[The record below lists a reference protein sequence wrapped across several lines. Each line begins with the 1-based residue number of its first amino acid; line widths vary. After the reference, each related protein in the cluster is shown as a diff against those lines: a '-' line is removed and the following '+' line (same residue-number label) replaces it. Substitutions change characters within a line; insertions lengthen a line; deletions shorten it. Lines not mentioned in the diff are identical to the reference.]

1 MIIFALG
8 YLACMVTVPIDL
20 NIPCANLEQMRKK
33 IEGQIEAQTP
43 TDYEQWVIDPRLR
56 VEFPP
61 SGIGQIPVPEVRP
74 LGQGAEDTD
83 FSSNVVGQTEPHPA
97 MLVHDDVEVS
107 EASTPLVAAGLE
119 AILQWIIM
127 LI

>member
-1 MIIFALG
+1 
-8 YLACMVTVPIDL
+8 
-20 NIPCANLEQMRKK
+20 MRKK
-33 IEGQIEAQTP
+33 IEGQIEAQTS
-43 TDYEQWVIDPRLR
+43 TDYEQDGLLIPDSQSR
-56 VEFPP
+56 VPTEWNRNQTTSP
-61 SGIGQIPVPEVRP
+61 PEVRP

-97 MLVHDDVEVS
+97 MLVHDDVVEVS